1 MDYKYISVGEKL
13 KRSLKLKQ
21 FVSVVSVVSAS
32 RSGCVWSSAAAVV
45 CDIGG
50 GVPVNPNIDETT
62 SVAVY
67 PSQIRDTS
75 PT

>member
-21 FVSVVSVVSAS
+21 FVSVVSAS